1 MDKVNEPQKE
11 IDKLKYIQKR
21 KEKAIIRFEK
31 LEKLRL
37 ERLQN

>member
-1 MDKVNEPQKE
+1 MDKVNETQKE